1 MPGLRHGFAPAR
13 GGHFAGR
20 AGLLVP
26 GQGRL
31 LTMFAPDA
39 LPVARAEQLI
49 AQAPPGGYAEWPAAF
64 ARNWVG
70 HGRSS
75 DRWLRAR
82 MEATHRWQA
91 WQEELLI
98 DASQPYPAI
107 VARHWGD
114 PADR

>member
-1 MPGLRHGFAPAR
+1 MALRLPEVGTSPVALASL
-13 GGHFAGR
+13 A
-20 AGLLVP
+20 P

-31 LTMFAPDA
+31 LTMFAPMPCR
-39 LPVARAEQLI
+39 LPVPSSSSPRR
-49 AQAPPGGYAEWPAAF
+49 PGGADGLPAW
-64 ARNWVG
+64 ARNGLGGAGSLAARPVG
-70 HGRSS
+70 G
-75 DRWLRAR
+75 D
-82 MEATHRWQA
+82 HRWQA